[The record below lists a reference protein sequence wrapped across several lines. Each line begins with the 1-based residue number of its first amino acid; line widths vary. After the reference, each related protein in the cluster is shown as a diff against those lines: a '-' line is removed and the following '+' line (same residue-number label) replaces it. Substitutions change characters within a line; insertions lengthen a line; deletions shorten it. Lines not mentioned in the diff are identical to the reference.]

1 MFKKGLL
8 LVCLSLDLAL
18 WVEDKAAGNSG
29 TPMKA
34 KKWLITN
41 RLLKKLKNSL
51 FRPINNT
58 NNIRH
63 LAGRQAG
70 LKKPSQPAM
79 HHL

>member
-41 RLLKKLKNSL
+41 RLLKK
-51 FRPINNT
+51 T
-58 NNIRH
+58 
-63 LAGRQAG
+63 
-70 LKKPSQPAM
+70 KKQSVSSNQ
-79 HHL
+79 